1 MRAPYSTFIRQ
12 LAAIGCKIP
21 PSPGGILT
29 FFFGVFVFFF
39 LLLFLLDSISEEC
52 EVEDARDG
60 EVTDDAQLASL
71 AEEFDRDGEVTE
83 EVGLFALEL
92 GAK

>member
-1 MRAPYSTFIRQ
+1 
-12 LAAIGCKIP
+12 
-21 PSPGGILT
+21 LT
-29 FFFGVFVFFF
+29 FFFGDLVFFF
-39 LLLFLLDSISEEC
+39 LLFFFVDSESEEC

-83 EVGLFALEL
+83 DVGLFLLEL